1 MALTALGIGT
11 KQAPENVNLDP
22 QRQFWS
28 WLSTF
33 KNPDE
38 LGDSG
43 HHERAYF
50 SGFACTQ
57 TSPAGMSIQIGG
69 GDEVDSAAIFI
80 SSDRAVLLSTDG
92 TPQKVTIPTA
102 PASGSRIDA
111 VVSYIDIS
119 SPSAG
124 DETPGTPE
132 YVHTIVVSGTASS
145 SPSAPTDA
153 QIVAAL
159 PAGVGGTYYR
169 WCDVRVAQGATTI
182 TNSNITD
189 KRPMSPNVYWTTSDI
204 TDIADEAAES
214 AVAPFANWNKVATT
228 TRDFGYAKRA
238 TLIRVGNIVICKT
251 TGGSG
256 KPAAG
261 TWVDTRIKCP
271 GGYRPR
277 AGTTGAITGI
287 LPGGGGACV
296 WVQTVPP
303 GNANMTMLVNGDY
316 ASSDDYQGVGVWA
329 TSDAWPN

>member
-1 MALTALGIGT
+1 MALTAMGIGT
-11 KQAPENVNLDP
+11 KQAPDNVNLDP

-92 TPQKVTIPTA
+92 TPQTVPIPTA

-111 VVSYIDIS
+111 VVSYIDTS

-132 YVHTIVVSGTASS
+132 YVKTIVVSGTASG
-145 SPSAPTDA
+145 SPSAPTDS
-153 QIVAAL
+153 QIISAL
-159 PAGVGGTYYR
+159 PAGANAKYYR

-189 KRPMSPNVYWTTSDI
+189 KKPASPNVYSASILDLI
-204 TDIADEAAES
+204 YPIGAIAI
-214 AVAPFANWNKVATT
+214 
-228 TRDFGYAKRA
+228 GAKPSIGKWERIQGRFLWA
-238 TLIRVGNIVICKT
+238 SNTAHPAGS
-251 TGGSG
+251 TGGEETHKLTVNEMPSHTHTTNRDMNTWDG
-256 KPAAG
+256 SKVGYDFNYGQGTGAPIAAG
-261 TWVDTRIKCP
+261 SNILNNTGGNQAHNNMPPYLSVDMWRRT
-271 GGYRPR
+271 
-277 AGTTGAITGI
+277 A
-287 LPGGGGACV
+287 
-296 WVQTVPP
+296 
-303 GNANMTMLVNGDY
+303 
-316 ASSDDYQGVGVWA
+316 
-329 TSDAWPN
+329 

>member
-1 MALTALGIGT
+1 MALTAMGIGT
-11 KQAPENVNLDP
+11 KQAPDNVNLDP

-33 KNPDE
+33 KNPNE

-57 TSPAGMSIQIGG
+57 TTPAGMSIQIGG

-111 VVSYIDIS
+111 VVSYIDTS

-132 YVHTIVVSGTASS
+132 YVKTIVVSGTASG
-145 SPSAPTDA
+145 SPTAPTDA
-153 QIVAAL
+153 QIVSAL
-159 PAGVGGTYYR
+159 PAGAGGVYYR
-169 WCDVRVAQGATTI
+169 WCDVRVAQGTTTI

-189 KRPMSPNVYWTTSDI
+189 KKPMSPNVYSATIWNGHGGRGLTNNDKIELESVTLPAGDWLILTSCLIQASDNAAGLIARVDAGTAPETAVCYGSAYLPSGSYGMLYAIGLYTSDGV
-204 TDIADEAAES
+204 TPIALKYQKTGNGTINVSQRRNAA
-214 AVAPFANWNKVATT
+214 
-228 TRDFGYAKRA
+228 
-238 TLIRVGNIVICKT
+238 IRVT
-251 TGGSG
+251 H
-256 KPAAG
+256 
-261 TWVDTRIKCP
+261 
-271 GGYRPR
+271 
-277 AGTTGAITGI
+277 
-287 LPGGGGACV
+287 L
-296 WVQTVPP
+296 
-303 GNANMTMLVNGDY
+303 
-316 ASSDDYQGVGVWA
+316 
-329 TSDAWPN
+329 TSLSW

>member
-1 MALTALGIGT
+1 MALTALGLGT
-11 KQAPENVNLDP
+11 KGAPANTNLDP

-57 TSPAGMSIQIGG
+57 TTPAGMSIQIGG

-92 TPQKVTIPTA
+92 TPQTVTIPTA

-111 VVSYIDIS
+111 VVSYIDTS
-119 SPSAG
+119 SPSAE

-132 YVHTIVVSGTASS
+132 YVKTIVVSGTASG
-145 SPSAPTDA
+145 SPSAPTDS
-153 QIVAAL
+153 QIVSAL
-159 PAGVGGTYYR
+159 PAGANAKYYR

-189 KRPMSPNVYWTTSDI
+189 KKPASPNVYFTASDVPTSNYKSIALTGSFGSTHGTIPISQLKAGHDYLVMAQIAANLDNLQNDTWSANVWI
-204 TDIADEAAES
+204 TNSTSTDSLFNIAASRNAYW
-214 AVAPFANWNKVATT
+214 V
-228 TRDFGYAKRA
+228 
-238 TLIRVGNIVICKT
+238 
-251 TGGSG
+251 SG
-256 KPAAG
+256 
-261 TWVDTRIKCP
+261 TYV
-271 GGYRPR
+271 
-277 AGTTGAITGI
+277 GI
-287 LPGGGGACV
+287 LKPDPSVGFQVRSDNTLKNVALDNRG
-296 WVQTVPP
+296 
-303 GNANMTMLVNGDY
+303 
-316 ASSDDYQGVGVWA
+316 SSLAVIQL
-329 TSDAWPN
+329 N

>member
-1 MALTALGIGT
+1 MITALGLGT
-11 KQAPENVNLDP
+11 KQAPANTNLDP

-33 KNPDE
+33 KNPNE
-38 LGDSG
+38 LGNSG

-57 TSPAGMSIQIGG
+57 TTPAGMSIQIGG
-69 GDEVDSAAIFI
+69 GDDVDSAAIFI

-111 VVSYIDIS
+111 VVSYIDTS

-132 YVHTIVVSGTASS
+132 YVHTIVVSGTASG

-153 QIVAAL
+153 QIVSAL
-159 PAGVGGTYYR
+159 PAGAGGVYYR

-189 KRPMSPNVYWTTSDI
+189 KKPASPNLYSATILDLIYPVGA
-204 TDIADEAAES
+204 IAI
-214 AVAPFANWNKVATT
+214 
-228 TRDFGYAKRA
+228 GAKPSIGTWERIQGRFLWA
-238 TLIRVGNIVICKT
+238 SNTAHPAGS
-251 TGGSG
+251 TGGEESHTLTINEMPSHNHTISEGNG
-256 KPAAG
+256 KPGSQWSLNAVQYGGRNTSMG
-261 TWVDTRIKCP
+261 TNKT
-271 GGYRPR
+271 
-277 AGTTGAITGI
+277 
-287 LPGGGGACV
+287 GGGRAHNNM
-296 WVQTVPP
+296 PP
-303 GNANMTMLVNGDY
+303 YLSVNMWRRT
-316 ASSDDYQGVGVWA
+316 A
-329 TSDAWPN
+329 

>member
-1 MALTALGIGT
+1 MAITAMGIGT

-111 VVSYIDIS
+111 VVSYIDTS
-119 SPSAG
+119 SLSAE

-132 YVHTIVVSGTASS
+132 YVHTIVVSGTASG
-145 SPSAPTDA
+145 SPSAPTDS
-153 QIVAAL
+153 QIISAL
-159 PAGVGGTYYR
+159 PAGANAKYYR
-169 WCDVRVAQGATTI
+169 WCDVKVAANQTTI

-189 KRPMSPNVYWTTSDI
+189 KKPMSPNVYSATIWSGHAGLSLTSNDERELEQVVLPAGDWLVLTSCRIQVSGNAAGVTVIVNTKPESPSAIAYSSAYLPSGSSGMVYAIGLYTSDGVKPI
-204 TDIADEAAES
+204 MLTYQKS
-214 AVAPFANWNKVATT
+214 
-228 TRDFGYAKRA
+228 
-238 TLIRVGNIVICKT
+238 
-251 TGGSG
+251 GSG
-256 KPAAG
+256 TIAIDQRRNVAM
-261 TWVDTRIKCP
+261 RITP
-271 GGYRPR
+271 
-277 AGTTGAITGI
+277 
-287 LPGGGGACV
+287 L
-296 WVQTVPP
+296 
-303 GNANMTMLVNGDY
+303 
-316 ASSDDYQGVGVWA
+316 
-329 TSDAWPN
+329 TSLSW

>member
-1 MALTALGIGT
+1 MALTAMGIGT

-57 TSPAGMSIQIGG
+57 TTPAGMSIQIGG

-80 SSDRAVLLSTDG
+80 SGDRAVLLSTDG
-92 TPQKVTIPTA
+92 TPETATIPTA

-111 VVSYIDIS
+111 VVSYIDTS

-132 YVHTIVVSGTASS
+132 YVKTIVVSGTASG
-145 SPSAPTDA
+145 SPTAPTDA
-153 QIVAAL
+153 QIVSAL
-159 PAGVGGTYYR
+159 PAGANAKYYR

-189 KRPMSPNVYWTTSDI
+189 KKPASPNLYWTKPTQSSPYASVITATSGTFSGQKTLATYSI
-204 TDIADEAAES
+204 RRSGTYLVAYQISVGSLGS
-214 AVAPFANWNKVATT
+214 A
-228 TRDFGYAKRA
+228 TRGMLVELRKNNTA
-238 TLIRVGNIVICKT
+238 I
-251 TGGSG
+251 
-256 KPAAG
+256 PG
-261 TWVDTRIKCP
+261 THMRNYMP
-271 GGYRPR
+271 GEGV
-277 AGTTGAITGI
+277 
-287 LPGGGGACV
+287 GGAQQTMSCV
-296 WVQTVPP
+296 WAGPLTAGQTISVAAMPESGQMSVQT
-303 GNANMTMLVNGDY
+303 GSMTVLEIPKLTNI
-316 ASSDDYQGVGVWA
+316 
-329 TSDAWPN
+329 N

>member
-1 MALTALGIGT
+1 MITALGLGT
-11 KQAPENVNLDP
+11 KQAPDNVNLDP
-22 QRQFWS
+22 QKQFWS

-111 VVSYIDIS
+111 VVSYIDTS
-119 SPSAG
+119 SPSAD

-132 YVHTIVVSGTASS
+132 YVHTIVVSGTASG

-153 QIVAAL
+153 QIVSAL
-159 PAGVGGTYYR
+159 PAGAGGTYYR
-169 WCDVRVAQGATTI
+169 WCDVKVAQNQTTI

-189 KRPMSPNVYWTTSDI
+189 KRPTSPNVYSATIWNGHVGRSLTNNDEIELESVTLPAGDWLILTSCRIQVSGNAAGLITSVLTETAPESSIAYSSAYLPSGSYMMMYAIGLYTSDGVTPI
-204 TDIADEAAES
+204 VLKYQKTGSGTINVSQRRNAA
-214 AVAPFANWNKVATT
+214 
-228 TRDFGYAKRA
+228 
-238 TLIRVGNIVICKT
+238 IRVT
-251 TGGSG
+251 Q
-256 KPAAG
+256 
-261 TWVDTRIKCP
+261 
-271 GGYRPR
+271 
-277 AGTTGAITGI
+277 
-287 LPGGGGACV
+287 L
-296 WVQTVPP
+296 
-303 GNANMTMLVNGDY
+303 
-316 ASSDDYQGVGVWA
+316 
-329 TSDAWPN
+329 TSLSW

>member
-1 MALTALGIGT
+1 MITALGLGT

-28 WLSTF
+28 WLSAF

-69 GDEVDSAAIFI
+69 GDDVDSAAIFI
-80 SSDRAVLLSTDG
+80 NSDRAVLLSTDG

-132 YVHTIVVSGTASS
+132 YVKTIVVSGTASG
-145 SPSAPTDA
+145 SPSAPTDS
-153 QIVAAL
+153 QIVSAL
-159 PAGVGGTYYR
+159 PAGANAKYYR

-189 KRPMSPNVYWTTSDI
+189 KKPTSPNLYLTTSE
-204 TDIADEAAES
+204 IADAAAEAVNLS
-214 AVAPFANWNKVATT
+214 ASS
-228 TRDFGYAKRA
+228 
-238 TLIRVGNIVICKT
+238 
-251 TGGSG
+251 GSG
-256 KPAAG
+256 YMQFGKLLIQWGYHNFNNVHTG
-261 TWVDTRIKCP
+261 TDATGSVTFTRRYASNPVVVVSCAKWVAIRSVWTNGVSTSGFNCGVHHIQ
-271 GGYRPR
+271 
-277 AGTTGAITGI
+277 GTTQDVPVNWVAIGK
-287 LPGGGGACV
+287 A
-296 WVQTVPP
+296 
-303 GNANMTMLVNGDY
+303 
-316 ASSDDYQGVGVWA
+316 AS
-329 TSDAWPN
+329 

>member
-1 MALTALGIGT
+1 MALTAMGLGT
-11 KQAPENVNLDP
+11 KGAPANTNLDP

-57 TSPAGMSIQIGG
+57 TTPAGMSIQIGG

-92 TPQKVTIPTA
+92 TPQTVTIPTA

-111 VVSYIDIS
+111 VVSYIDTS
-119 SPSAG
+119 SPSAD

-145 SPSAPTDA
+145 SPSAPTDS
-153 QIVAAL
+153 QIISAL
-159 PAGVGGTYYR
+159 PAGANAKYYR

-189 KRPMSPNVYWTTSDI
+189 KKPASPNVYWTTSEI
-204 TDIADEAAES
+204 NSLALTQARTVSPRYSSRTTIS
-214 AVAPFANWNKVATT
+214 ANSYTAPSNGIIYW
-228 TRDFGYAKRA
+228 
-238 TLIRVGNIVICKT
+238 IGNINT
-251 TGGSG
+251 AQYGSNLHVSV
-256 KPAAG
+256 AG
-261 TWVDTRIKCP
+261 VEVWRTVWNVDAQNYNWDVSGSAMVRSGDRVTFTSGNSATWSSRIF
-271 GGYRPR
+271 
-277 AGTTGAITGI
+277 
-287 LPGGGGACV
+287 
-296 WVQTVPP
+296 VPI
-303 GNANMTMLVNGDY
+303 N
-316 ASSDDYQGVGVWA
+316 
-329 TSDAWPN
+329 

>member
-1 MALTALGIGT
+1 MAITAMGIGT

-69 GDEVDSAAIFI
+69 GDDVDSAAIFI
-80 SSDRAVLLSTDG
+80 GSDRAVLLSTDG
-92 TPQKVTIPTA
+92 TPQTVTIPTA

-132 YVHTIVVSGTASS
+132 YVHTIVVSGTASG

-153 QIVAAL
+153 QIVSAL
-159 PAGVGGTYYR
+159 PAGANAKYYR

-189 KRPMSPNVYWTTSDI
+189 KKPMSPNVYFTTSDVLALAPDWANASTFTANSYTPSANGWIQATYRIDTTQYGSKCSI
-204 TDIADEAAES
+204 TIAGKSVLNAVNNRDAANYNYTDS
-214 AVAPFANWNKVATT
+214 IVIPVRKGATVTFSTANGGAFT
-228 TRDFGYAKRA
+228 TRQFVPSVIA
-238 TLIRVGNIVICKT
+238 T
-251 TGGSG
+251 
-256 KPAAG
+256 
-261 TWVDTRIKCP
+261 
-271 GGYRPR
+271 
-277 AGTTGAITGI
+277 
-287 LPGGGGACV
+287 
-296 WVQTVPP
+296 
-303 GNANMTMLVNGDY
+303 
-316 ASSDDYQGVGVWA
+316 
-329 TSDAWPN
+329 

>member
-1 MALTALGIGT
+1 MAITAMGIGT
-11 KQAPENVNLDP
+11 KQAPDNVNLDP

-33 KNPDE
+33 KNPNE

-80 SSDRAVLLSTDG
+80 DSDRAVLLSTDG

-132 YVHTIVVSGTASS
+132 YVKTIVVSGTASG
-145 SPSAPTDA
+145 SPSAPTDS
-153 QIVAAL
+153 QIISAL
-159 PAGVGGTYYR
+159 PAVANAKYYR

-189 KRPMSPNVYWTTSDI
+189 KKPMSPNVYIATSVIDNI
-204 TDIADEAAES
+204 TATL
-214 AVAPFANWNKVATT
+214 NGLTKVAQKTAPIWYGLT
-228 TRDFGYAKRA
+228 CQLT
-238 TLIRVGNIVICKT
+238 RVGNVVILNFE
-251 TGGSG
+251 GSANATLEAW
-256 KPAAG
+256 KSIKSTEKLPA
-261 TWVDTRIKCP
+261 
-271 GGYRPR
+271 GYRP
-277 AGTTGAITGI
+277 
-287 LPGGGGACV
+287 
-296 WVQTVPP
+296 
-303 GNANMTMLVNGDY
+303 ANHAY
-316 ASSDDYQGVGVWA
+316 ASSWVEGTVSNLDVYHDGHMEMYTRNSGTYLKGYAVYPTA
-329 TSDAWPN
+329 DNWPN

>member
-1 MALTALGIGT
+1 MALTALGLGT
-11 KQAPENVNLDP
+11 KGAPANTNLDP

-57 TSPAGMSIQIGG
+57 TTPAGMSIQIGG

-92 TPQKVTIPTA
+92 TPQTVTIPTA

-111 VVSYIDIS
+111 VVSYIDNS

-132 YVHTIVVSGTASS
+132 YVKTIVVSGTASG
-145 SPSAPTDA
+145 SPSAPTDS
-153 QIVAAL
+153 QIVSAL
-159 PAGVGGTYYR
+159 PAGANAKYYR

-189 KRPMSPNVYWTTSDI
+189 KKPASPNVYWTTSEI
-204 TDIADEAAES
+204 QDIAEQ
-214 AVAPFANWNKVATT
+214 AVGHLGDIKHST
-228 TRDFGYAKRA
+228 AKIWYGVTAQLFR
-238 TLIRVGNIVICKT
+238 IGNIVVL
-251 TGGSG
+251 SFE
-256 KPAAG
+256 
-261 TWVDTRIKCP
+261 
-271 GGYRPR
+271 
-277 AGTTGAITGI
+277 
-287 LPGGGGACV
+287 
-296 WVQTVPP
+296 
-303 GNANMTMLVNGDY
+303 GNATASINAWQGISSQPNEALPTGFRPAQHCYGMSWVEESVSNLDVYPDGHMEMYTRNTGTYLKGY
-316 ASSDDYQGVGVWA
+316 AVYPTADN
-329 TSDAWPN
+329 WPN

>member
-1 MALTALGIGT
+1 MAITALGLGT
-11 KQAPENVNLDP
+11 KQAPDNVNLDP

-92 TPQKVTIPTA
+92 TPQTVTIPTA

-111 VVSYIDIS
+111 VVSYIDTS
-119 SPSAG
+119 SASAD

-132 YVHTIVVSGTASS
+132 YVHTIVVSGTASG
-145 SPSAPTDA
+145 SPSAPTDS
-153 QIVAAL
+153 QIVSAL
-159 PAGVGGTYYR
+159 PAGANAKYYR

-189 KRPMSPNVYWTTSDI
+189 KKPASPNVYFTASDVPTSNYKSIALTGSFGSTHGTIPISQLKAGHDYLVMAQISANLDNFQGEVWSANVWI
-204 TDIADEAAES
+204 TNSTSTDSLFNLS
-214 AVAPFANWNKVATT
+214 ASRNAYWV
-228 TRDFGYAKRA
+228 
-238 TLIRVGNIVICKT
+238 
-251 TGGSG
+251 SG
-256 KPAAG
+256 
-261 TWVDTRIKCP
+261 TYV
-271 GGYRPR
+271 
-277 AGTTGAITGI
+277 GI
-287 LPGGGGACV
+287 LKPDPSVGFQVRSDNTAKNVALDNRG
-296 WVQTVPP
+296 
-303 GNANMTMLVNGDY
+303 
-316 ASSDDYQGVGVWA
+316 SSLAVIQL
-329 TSDAWPN
+329 N